1 MATSDTNLA
10 ERSGSLLESHKNYQ
24 PRVIFF
30 YFVILVLLLT
40 LVAGLAYQQLFNA
53 ERHRD
58 SERMQNQRRILVPG
72 PRGNIYDRENRLL
85 VGNRPRFAVVLY
97 LDELKSEFISEARI
111 IRRNFAEAGDKDLPT
126 RDQFNQIARVS
137 VVQRYL
143 DQVNRILHRDATV
156 DRVDLRKHFARQL
169 LLPYTLIDDLEP
181 ADYAKLVEHLPVRS
195 PLQVYASSTRYYPYG
210 SSLAHTLGY
219 VGVETD
225 IDAEDFPGED
235 LKTFKMKGTIGRD
248 GLEKVFD
255 SRLQGEAG
263 GTIFRVSPAGY
274 KINPPLEKRLP
285 VQGKNLV
292 TSIDIEL
299 QRATEEAIVK
309 IAGDDMI
316 GSAVAL
322 DVRTGEVLVMA
333 SKPDYDLTR
342 FTPRPNHDT
351 IADIEARQAWA
362 NRTISSAYPPGST
375 FKILTSIAALRAGK
389 INPDESIVDCE
400 GTLRMSNRTYYCYNG
415 KSRHGEVLLSEAIAS
430 SCDIYFYEAGWR
442 TTVDVLAAEAR
453 RFHLDKRTG
462 IELPN
467 ETGRIVIPDP
477 AYKARVKNGE
487 KWYPGDTA
495 NMAIGQGDVLVTP
508 LEMACF
514 AASVARDE
522 VFTKPTLVHR
532 PDAPAQHTEP
542 IGLTPAQRSA
552 LIAGMEGCVTHG
564 TAAQVLALP
573 EYRIPNLRI
582 AGKTGTAQVPGKK
595 NVAWFIC
602 FAPANAPEIAVAVAI
617 EGDTPNEE
625 YTGGRYAAPIAATI
639 LKKYFDKKAHPSAF
653 VQPLK
658 PD

>member
-1 MATSDTNLA
+1 MATTDTNLA
-10 ERSGSLLESHKNYQ
+10 DRSGSLLETHKSYQ

-30 YFVILVLLLT
+30 YFVIFALLAT
-40 LVAGLAYQQLFNA
+40 LVIGLAHEQLFNTA
-53 ERHRD
+53 RHLD

-72 PRGNIYDRENRLL
+72 PRGNIYDREGRLL

-97 LDELKSEFISEARI
+97 LDELKSEFINEARI
-111 IRRNFAEAGDKDLPT
+111 IRRNYLDAGDKDLPT

-143 DQVNRILHRDATV
+143 DQVNGILRRTSTV
-156 DRVDLRKHFARQL
+156 DRADLKKHFDRQL

-181 ADYAKLVEHLPVRS
+181 DDYAKLVERLPVKS
-195 PLQVYASSTRYYPYG
+195 PLQLYASSTRFYPYG
-210 SSLAHTLGY
+210 SAAAHTLGY

-225 IDAEDFPGED
+225 IDVEDFPGED

-285 VQGKNLV
+285 VQGRNFV
-292 TSIDIEL
+292 TSLDIDL
-299 QRATEEAIVK
+299 QRVAEDSIQQ
-309 IAGDDMI
+309 IAGDDMV

-322 DVRTGEVLVMA
+322 DVKTGEVLVMA
-333 SKPDYDLTR
+333 SRPDYDLTR
-342 FTPRPNHDT
+342 FTPRPNRDT

-375 FKILTSIAALRAGK
+375 FKILTAIAAMRSGV
-389 INPDESIVDCE
+389 ISPDEPIIDCE
-400 GTLRMSNRTYYCYNG
+400 GTLRRFNRTFVCYNG
-415 KSRHGEVLLSEAIAS
+415 KGHHGEVLLPDAIAE

-442 TTVDVLAAEAR
+442 TTPEVLAAEAR
-453 RFHLDKRTG
+453 RFHLDRKTG

-467 ETGRIVIPDP
+467 ETGRMVIPDA
-477 AYKARVKNGE
+477 AYKERVKGE
-487 KWYPGDTA
+487 NWFPGDTA

-508 LEMACF
+508 LAMACF
-514 AASVARDE
+514 VASVARDE
-522 VFTKPTLVHR
+522 VSTKPTLVHHA
-532 PDAPAQHTEP
+532 DAPAQHTES
-542 IGLTPAQRSA
+542 IGLTPKQRAA
-552 LIAGMEGCVTHG
+552 LLAGMEGCVTHG
-564 TAAQVLALP
+564 TAGKTLALP
-573 EYRIPNLRI
+573 DYQVPGIRYG
-582 AGKTGTAQVPGKK
+582 GKTGTAQIPGKK

-602 FAPANAPEIAVAVAI
+602 FAPLENPEIAVAVAI

-625 YTGGRYAAPIAATI
+625 YGGGRYAAPIAATI
-639 LKKYFDKKAHPSAF
+639 LRKYFDKKAHPSAF
-653 VQPLK
+653 VQPIK
-658 PD
+658 PE

>member
-10 ERSGSLLESHKNYQ
+10 DRSGNLLESHKNYQ

-30 YFVILVLLLT
+30 YFLVLAMLLY
-40 LVAGLAYQQLFNA
+40 LIGGLAWQQLFKTEA
-53 ERHRD
+53 HLY

-72 PRGNIYDRENRLL
+72 PRGNIYDRYGRLL

-97 LDELKSEFISEARI
+97 LDELRSEFINEARI
-111 IRRNFAEAGDKDLPT
+111 IRRNYAEAGDKDLPT
-126 RDQFNQIARVS
+126 QSQFNQIARVS

-143 DQVNRILHRDATV
+143 DRVNEILHRDTTV
-156 DRVDLRKHFARQL
+156 DRVDLTKHFSRQL

-181 ADYAKLVEHLPVRS
+181 ADYAKLVERLPVRS

-219 VGVETD
+219 VGVESD

-255 SRLQGEAG
+255 ARLQGEAG
-263 GTIFRVSPAGY
+263 GSIFLVGPTGY

-285 VQGKNLV
+285 VQGKNLT
-292 TSIDIEL
+292 TSIDIDL
-299 QRATEEAIVK
+299 QRAAEAAILK
-309 IAGDDMI
+309 IAGEEMI

-322 DVRTGEVLVMA
+322 DVKTGEVLVMA

-351 IADIEARQAWA
+351 IADIETRQAWA
-362 NRTISSAYPPGST
+362 NRPISSAYPPGST
-375 FKILTSIAALRAGK
+375 FKILTSIAALRRGA
-389 INPDESIVDCE
+389 IMADEPIIDCD
-400 GTLRMSNRTYYCYNG
+400 GTLRKFGRNFYCYNG
-415 KSRHGEVLLSEAIAS
+415 KLHHHDILLPEAIAQ

-442 TTVDVLAAEAR
+442 ATPEIIAAEGR
-453 RFHLDKRTG
+453 RFHLDHKTG

-467 ETGRIVIPDP
+467 ETARMVIPD
-477 AYKARVKNGE
+477 AEYKQRVRGE
-487 KWYPGDTA
+487 KWFPGDTA
-495 NMAIGQGDVLVTP
+495 NMAIGQGDVLLTP

-522 VFTKPTLVHR
+522 VFTKPTLLHQEN
-532 PDAPAQHTEP
+532 APAQHSEP
-542 IGLTPAQRSA
+542 IGLTPKQRAA
-552 LIAGMEGCVTHG
+552 LLEGMEGCVTHG
-564 TAAQVLALP
+564 TAKTVMLP
-573 EYRIPNLRI
+573 EFEIPGVRYG
-582 AGKTGTAQVPGKK
+582 GKTGTAQVPGKK

-602 FAPANAPEIAVAVAI
+602 FAPLENPEIALAVAI

-625 YTGGRYAAPIAATI
+625 YGGGRYAAPIAATI
-639 LKKYFDKKAHPSAF
+639 LKQYFEKKSRPATFIPP
-653 VQPLK
+653 VQ
-658 PD
+658 

>member
-1 MATSDTNLA
+1 MAHSDTNLA
-10 ERSGSLLESHKNYQ
+10 DRSGSLVESHKSYQ

-30 YFVILVLLLT
+30 YFVVFALLLT
-40 LVAGLAYQQLFNA
+40 LVSGLAYQQLFNS

-72 PRGNIYDRENRLL
+72 PRGNIYDRDGRLL
-85 VGNRPRFAVVLY
+85 VGNRPRFAAVLY
-97 LDELKSEFISEARI
+97 LDELQAEFNKEARI
-111 IRRNFAEAGDKDLPT
+111 IRRNYSEAGDKDLPT
-126 RDQFNQIARVS
+126 RDQFFQIARVS

-143 DQVNRILHRDATV
+143 DQVNQILHRAG
-156 DRVDLRKHFARQL
+156 RVDWADLRQHLARQL
-169 LLPYTLIDDLEP
+169 LLPYTLIDDLAP
-181 ADYAKLVEHLPVRS
+181 ADYAKLVERLPVKS
-195 PLQVYASSTRYYPYG
+195 PLQVYASSTRFYPYG

-248 GLEKVFD
+248 GLEKIFD

-263 GTIFRVSPAGY
+263 GSIFRVSPAGY
-274 KINPPLEKRLP
+274 KINPPLQQRLP
-285 VQGKNLV
+285 VQGRNLV
-292 TSIDIEL
+292 TSIDIDL
-299 QRATEEAIVK
+299 QRTAEDAILK
-309 IAGDDMI
+309 IAGEDMI

-342 FTPRPNHDT
+342 FTPRPNRDT
-351 IADIEARQAWA
+351 IADIEARQAWS

-375 FKILTSIAALRAGK
+375 FKILTSIAAMRSGAV
-389 INPDESIVDCE
+389 NPAEPIIDCE
-400 GTLRMSNRTYYCYNG
+400 GTLRKFNRTFVCYNG
-415 KSRHGEVLLSEAIAS
+415 KGHHGEVLLSEAIAD

-442 TTVDVLAAEAR
+442 TTPEVLAAEAR

-467 ETGRIVIPDP
+467 ETGRMVIPDA
-477 AYKARVKNGE
+477 AYKDRVKGE
-487 KWYPGDTA
+487 RWFPGDTA

-514 AASVARDE
+514 TASVARGE
-522 VFTKPTLVHR
+522 VYTKPTLIHR
-532 PDAPAQHTEP
+532 ANAPVQQNEP
-542 IGLTPAQRSA
+542 IGLTPTQRAA
-552 LIAGMEGCVTHG
+552 LLAGMEGCVTHG
-564 TAAQVLALP
+564 TAAKTLALTDFQVP
-573 EYRIPNLRI
+573 GIRFG
-582 AGKTGTAQVPGKK
+582 GKTGTAQIPGKK

-602 FAPANAPEIAVAVAI
+602 FAPLENPEIAVAVAI

-625 YTGGRYAAPIAATI
+625 YGGGRYAAPIASTI
-639 LKKYFDKKAHPSAF
+639 LRKYFAKKNHPAAF
-653 VQPLK
+653 VTPLK
-658 PD
+658 PE